1 MGIAKLSSLELR
13 PMTYVNVPETA
24 CMIVHIKEVDGLEDS
39 VETLRSRV
47 QAAAAAE
54 KLFQRRLKYTD
65 EKNGWKYAVF
75 RMDDGSPSYCKI
87 NLAAL
92 SDGEAEVPVE
102 DVYGKVFTLEKDSF
116 STVKTEALYVCIHI
130 AFTSQKEGMFLT
142 DSTFCIT
149 LYLCYF
155 TA

>member
-1 MGIAKLSSLELR
+1 
-13 PMTYVNVPETA
+13 
-24 CMIVHIKEVDGLEDS
+24 MIVDLKEVDGLEDS

-87 NLAAL
+87 ILAAL

-102 DVYGKVFTLEKDSF
+102 DVYGKVFTLENDSF

-130 AFTSQKEGMFLT
+130 AFLSGARVCFMKKIL
-142 DSTFCIT
+142 CVY
-149 LYLCYF
+149 LYLLFYC